1 MRSKATSWYRSRPG
15 RPPTDGLSVGS
26 VPDQHGIFDIGPQT
40 LELFRARIGNAK
52 TALFHGALGALE
64 NPAFAVGT
72 RGVLEALSQSPAF
85 GIVTGDSVSALAA
98 ASGPELEKQ
107 IGFVSTGGAASLV
120 FIEGKQLPGVNA
132 LRG

>member
-1 MRSKATSWYRSRPG
+1 VVGSSAHAKDTRSV
-15 RPPTDGLSVGS
+15 SVGS
-26 VPDQHGIFDIGPQT
+26 IPDQHGIFDIGPQT
-40 LELFRARIGNAK
+40 LETFRARIAGAK

-64 NPAFAVGT
+64 NPAFAGGT
-72 RGVLEALSQSPAF
+72 RGMLEALSQSAAF
-85 GIVTGDSVSALAA
+85 GIVTSDSVSALAA